1 MNLLLATHNPNK
13 AEEFQSMLAD
23 LGVGVLTLEA
33 FPSIGPIEESA
44 ATLEGNALLKA
55 EAVFLATGLPSLADD
70 TGLEVHYLNGA
81 PGVLSARYSGAG
93 ATYAEN
99 VSLLLRNLRGV
110 PERRRAS
117 RFRCVLAFIAPGV
130 PRLTEEGICRGRIL
144 EEPRGEGGFGYDP
157 VFLPVDETDSFAE
170 MSPVRKNALSH
181 RGRAIGRMLP
191 HLRDYFAR
199 QR

>member
-1 MNLLLATHNPNK
+1 MNLLLATHNTDK
-13 AEEFQSMLAD
+13 AQEFESLLTG

-33 FPSIGPIEESA
+33 FPSIGPIEENA
-44 ATLEGNALLKA
+44 GTLEGNALVKA
-55 EAVFLATGLPSLADD
+55 EAVFRATGLPSLADD

-81 PGVLSARYSGAG
+81 PGVMSARYAGEG

-99 VSLLLRNLRGV
+99 VALLLRNLRGV

-117 RFRCVLAFIAPGV
+117 RFRCVLAFIVPGM
-130 PRLTEEGICRGRIL
+130 PPLTEEGICRGRIL
-144 EEPRGEGGFGYDP
+144 ERPRGEGGFGYDS
-157 VFLPVDETDSFAE
+157 VFLPVDETESFAE
-170 MSPVRKNALSH
+170 MPPARKNALSH

-199 QR
+199 PR